1 MGRKPILLFVKVC
14 SKHRGYQGYLE
25 VCTLETISTTE
36 KSVWQLDC
44 YILGSIAQ
52 TVVYILPIDAAN
64 SPQQN
69 FVIPQV
75 VL

>member
-1 MGRKPILLFVKVC
+1 
-14 SKHRGYQGYLE
+14 
-25 VCTLETISTTE
+25 
-36 KSVWQLDC
+36 LDC